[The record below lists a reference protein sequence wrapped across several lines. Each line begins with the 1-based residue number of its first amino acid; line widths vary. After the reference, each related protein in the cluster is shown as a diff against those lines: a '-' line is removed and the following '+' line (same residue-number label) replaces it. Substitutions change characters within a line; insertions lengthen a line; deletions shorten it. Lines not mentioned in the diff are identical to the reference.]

1 MSQKKTTIII
11 VICAAVLVIVPVVL
25 GVLGILAASLYPAV
39 NSAMRTARATN
50 IATRG
55 KAAWNAIVV
64 ANNEREVLGKSL
76 LWPEKGKWDSSTAYF
91 EYLLEG
97 GRCEDLYPGVLDEK
111 WCCLAG
117 VSDDMPSEMPFL
129 WTSNLAIGNE
139 DIARAMIAPDSVDWS
154 HKVTD
159 NERVVIVTVGGA
171 SKTFNKRELT
181 DKVFLGDI
189 DFAALPSIDPAAFQ
203 VLRPRQ

>member
-11 VICAAVLVIVPVVL
+11 VICAAALVIVPVVL
-25 GVLGILAASLYPAV
+25 GALGILAASLYPAV
-39 NSAMRTARATN
+39 NSAMRTARATS

-55 KAAWNAIVV
+55 KAAWNAIMI
-64 ANNEREVLGKSL
+64 ANSDREVLGKSL

-117 VSDDMPSEMPFL
+117 VSDAMPGEMPFL
-129 WTSNLAIGNE
+129 WTSNLAIGDE
-139 DIARAMIAPDSVDWS
+139 DIARAMTAPDSVDWS

-159 NERVVIVTVGGA
+159 YEKVVIVTVGGA
-171 SKTFNKRELT
+171 TKMFRKRELT